1 MSCRALGRRIESDF
15 LNYVYSEVQQ
25 QGLSINQFEFV
36 KTDRNK
42 PAEDF
47 YLQLSKDPIWQ

>member
-15 LNYVYSEVQQ
+15 LNYVYSEIQQ
-25 QGLSINQFEFV
+25 QGISINQFEFV